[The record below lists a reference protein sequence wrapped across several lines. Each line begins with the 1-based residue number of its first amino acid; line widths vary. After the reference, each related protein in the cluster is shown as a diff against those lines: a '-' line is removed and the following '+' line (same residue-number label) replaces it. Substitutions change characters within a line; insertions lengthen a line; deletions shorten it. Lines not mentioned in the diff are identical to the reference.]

1 MVMAVNNSPL
11 LTQNTDIS
19 QLSVEFRDGLKLRQE
34 YEQRQQQKAL
44 NELMGISD
52 FNERLAAAGQ
62 HKYAGA
68 LVPMV
73 QQYEE
78 ERQKAALGNLKDS
91 ADIQKT
97 FAETGKLGAEA
108 GKIGVETEGE
118 SLKTAQGVSDY
129 ISANAV
135 TQDPTAFGLKIGE
148 LHKRGLLTPAQTQS
162 LLGMVQNDPQ
172 TAATLMQ
179 RMAMGNPEVAKTFL
193 PSMQKIDLGDRVG
206 LGQYNPMTGEYT
218 GLGDYQVGQSPDNY
232 ANNQTSQLNA
242 QLSNETSREN
252 NIRTTQASM
261 YGADQSLAGQKYRTD
276 ADSQRQYA
284 KMEWERQQAEIK
296 AQKGKLQ
303 SFGGKVYVVYG
314 DGTAR
319 PALDQN
325 GQQILDNKPSG
336 GNNAKPAAVLKM
348 EGELQEALTT
358 NAHTMRQISDWY
370 NKIKNGQFK
379 LGGMTNLGNALANR
393 TGINKLGDNP
403 QDYAEFSSFIKDLA
417 TKALRLN
424 AGVQTD
430 SDYKRQLDAMIAGDY
445 IPRDEKTAL
454 RLLDKMQRDFD
465 TANKA
470 KYNNLRQ
477 LRSEYGEKLPE
488 YGAGGKQKQ
497 MTPSKAVTKTVK
509 IGDAIFK

>member
-19 QLSVEFRDGLKLRQE
+19 QLSTEFRDGLKLRQE

-73 QQYEE
+73 QEYEE
-78 ERQKAALGNLKDS
+78 ARQKAALGNLKDS

-97 FAETGKLGAEA
+97 FAETGK
-108 GKIGVETEGE
+108 IGTEMEGE
-118 SLKTAQGVSDY
+118 SLKTAQGISDY
-129 ISANAV
+129 ISAAAV

-193 PSMQKIDLGDRVG
+193 PSMKKIDLGDRVG

-303 SFGGKVYVVYG
+303 SFGGKVYVVYD

-319 PALDQN
+319 PALDQD
-325 GQQILDNKPSG
+325 GQQIWDKVPNTDANGQPTRKLEANERKKIMELQDSVQSVESALQTLNEMEKLASDDKTYSGFGAGVRAKIASNLGFGGEEADNTVVYDNMATEQALTQLKAIFGGMPTEGERKILLDIQASASKTPAQRKAILA
-336 GNNAKPAAVLKM
+336 NAKKAAM
-348 EGELQEALTT
+348 RRLQG
-358 NAHTMRQISDWY
+358 Y
-370 NKIKNGQFK
+370 NKQ
-379 LGGMTNLGNALANR
+379 
-393 TGINKLGDNP
+393 
-403 QDYAEFSSFIKDLA
+403 
-417 TKALRLN
+417 
-424 AGVQTD
+424 
-430 SDYKRQLDAMIAGDY
+430 IASITSGSY
-445 IPRDEKTAL
+445 LQPGPLKTPNMQEKTVSPPNI
-454 RLLDKMQRDFD
+454 DI
-465 TANKA
+465 
-470 KYNNLRQ
+470 
-477 LRSEYGEKLPE
+477 
-488 YGAGGKQKQ
+488 QKF
-497 MTPSKAVTKTVK
+497 
-509 IGDAIFK
+509 GDAIYN

>member
-11 LTQNTDIS
+11 LTAPVDVSGLPNA
-19 QLSVEFRDGLKLRQE
+19 FRDGLKLRQE
-34 YEQRQQQKAL
+34 YDQRQQQKAL

-73 QQYEE
+73 QEYEE
-78 ERQKAALGNLKDS
+78 ARQKAALGNLKDS

-97 FAETGKLGAEA
+97 FAETGK
-108 GKIGVETEGE
+108 IGTEMEGE
-118 SLKTAQGVSDY
+118 SLKTAQGISDY
-129 ISANAV
+129 ISAAAV

-179 RMAMGNPEVAKTFL
+179 RMAMGNTEIAKTFL

-206 LGQYNPMTGEYT
+206 LGTYNPLTGQYSE
-218 GLGDYQVGQSPDNY
+218 LGDYGKGASPD
-232 ANNQTSQLNA
+232 AVLNNATSQ
-242 QLSNETSREN
+242 SN

-303 SFGGKVYVVYG
+303 SFGGKVYVVYD

-325 GQQILDNKPSG
+325 GQQIWDKVPNTDANGQPTRKLEANERKKIMELQDSVQSVESALQTLNEMEKLASDDKTYSGFGAGVRAKIASNLGFGGEEADNTVVYDNMATEQALTQLKAIFGGMPTEGERKILLDIQASASKTPAQRKAILA
-336 GNNAKPAAVLKM
+336 NAKKAAMRRLQGYNEQITSIASGSYLQPGPLK
-348 EGELQEALTT
+348 
-358 NAHTMRQISDWY
+358 
-370 NKIKNGQFK
+370 
-379 LGGMTNLGNALANR
+379 
-393 TGINKLGDNP
+393 
-403 QDYAEFSSFIKDLA
+403 
-417 TKALRLN
+417 
-424 AGVQTD
+424 
-430 SDYKRQLDAMIAGDY
+430 
-445 IPRDEKTAL
+445 IPNMQEKTVSPPNI
-454 RLLDKMQRDFD
+454 DI
-465 TANKA
+465 
-470 KYNNLRQ
+470 
-477 LRSEYGEKLPE
+477 
-488 YGAGGKQKQ
+488 QKF
-497 MTPSKAVTKTVK
+497 
-509 IGDAIFK
+509 GDAIYN